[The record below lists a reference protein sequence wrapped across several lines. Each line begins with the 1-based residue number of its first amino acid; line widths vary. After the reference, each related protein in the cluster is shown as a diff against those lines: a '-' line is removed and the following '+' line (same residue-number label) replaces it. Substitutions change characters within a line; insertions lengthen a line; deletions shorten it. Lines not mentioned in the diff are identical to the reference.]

1 MGKDKIN
8 CSHDCVARWTK
19 DVDIFK
25 LDEILIPIKE
35 NLSHWIAVKVSMSQK
50 ATELHNPTGQRQ
62 RWSEVQVHLN
72 NIFLFIKDE
81 HLKRKREVLP
91 DASSWRLLTLQD

>member
-25 LDEILIPIKE
+25 LDEILIPIKNE
-35 NLSHWIAVKVSMSQK
+35 NLSHWITVKVSMSQK
-50 ATELHNPTGQRQ
+50 STDP
-62 RWSEVQVHLN
+62 EVQVCLN
-72 NIFLFIKDE
+72 DVFLFIKDE

-91 DASSWRLLTLQD
+91 DASGW